1 MITAL
6 QEEHDITISGITEH
20 NKQKFKVEVCD
31 KYCDSLAEHLE
42 KRFPDLSLIKA
53 FQLFHPQLISSSEVE
68 VYGSDFIS
76 ELSRHY

>member
-6 QEEHDITISGITEH
+6 QEEHDITISRITEH

-31 KYCDSLAEHLE
+31 KYCDALAEHLE

-53 FQLFHPQLISSSEVE
+53 FHPQLIPSSEVE
-68 VYGSDFIS
+68 VYGSDFVS